1 MKFGPLSTRKRD
13 RAAHRPAWNHLT
25 LSSLSVMALSAVIPL
40 SKPVWSPVLAP
51 LFGSP
56 SATINSADL
65 NAAGVTAWTLSADSQ
80 SVDAVL
86 QASEA
91 FEREAIKRT
100 EALSAQSWDIDTSE
114 QEWQRI
120 EALWKA
126 SARKL
131 EEFISN
137 YADSEQVEDDSLE
150 KLRFQ
155 YHDHINRIDLTS
167 AMHAYYKSVFL
178 AEQPAEGSSAQC
190 DVDASFADS
199 PEQWAQVV
207 ALRKQSV
214 QNLDA
219 VARGVSFYDEQ
230 VVPLKGIYQEKLTWA
245 GWIHQRSPWYYA
257 IQKAVC
263 ATAKGEQATQS
274 GDQEDWVQ
282 TAVLWQESIRLL
294 EAAPKRIPVNIPNEY
309 RDSYQ
314 AAEDNLELWKSNL
327 QDAEARAVARR

>member
-100 EALSAQSWDIDTSE
+100 EALSAQSWDNDTSE

-131 EEFISN
+131 EEFINAKSHNKQRN
-137 YADSEQVEDDSLE
+137 Y
-150 KLRFQ
+150 
-155 YHDHINRIDLTS
+155 YHF
-167 AMHAYYKSVFL
+167 MH
-178 AEQPAEGSSAQC
+178 
-190 DVDASFADS
+190 
-199 PEQWAQVV
+199 
-207 ALRKQSV
+207 
-214 QNLDA
+214 
-219 VARGVSFYDEQ
+219 
-230 VVPLKGIYQEKLTWA
+230 
-245 GWIHQRSPWYYA
+245 
-257 IQKAVC
+257 
-263 ATAKGEQATQS
+263 
-274 GDQEDWVQ
+274 
-282 TAVLWQESIRLL
+282 
-294 EAAPKRIPVNIPNEY
+294 
-309 RDSYQ
+309 
-314 AAEDNLELWKSNL
+314 
-327 QDAEARAVARR
+327 